1 MMSVSLFLLATT
13 AAANDYLEVQN
24 NYSVYA
30 TGRDAIHVKVPIW
43 AYGRVNNYY
52 LSSNSYLFFQEQG
65 SSDTWFAVWFQA
77 DREGDNVEENGKG
90 SGQVFITPGRG
101 NIIITNTYDGTR
113 RQVNE
118 GEGWK
123 PFIVKQTAVSDCSQL
138 TALEFDWYPPESLN
152 GKQFKVGMHLEINK
166 YSNGE
171 TTYIKNFAFPTLFTG
186 GENQQAPQLYTPYLY
201 VINEEG
207 AAGYGLAAI
216 PYVSFQTPV
225 SYTTSF
231 EPDKTILTSSRS
243 GSIYVSTQD
252 TVQKNISAEFTV
264 YRDESLGTLT
274 TLTTPSIE
282 VPAYHRIYD
291 VETVE
296 QKDESGSLTGANI
309 IRWSVRHPSEQDLVD
324 GDYFE
329 IQRAYKS
336 DYSDAQT
343 IEVVAMRKGV
353 SDYSYTDENR
363 VRWGSRYTV
372 SDTIRANY
380 SVTEPAYVLHN
391 AAGEPIYEMNVR
403 LTADKCL
410 MPAQPVYYRVRR
422 TSSAAWGW
430 DHEFVKTGE
439 VYRHNYLAPL
449 AAQQADY
456 TLDPDYQNNRTV
468 HFSIKIDNADITYLP
483 PSIDECRLEHS
494 FGRCLSDTAVMN
506 IRIADTLAHSVQS
519 IAFRVYSDGRTYTDT
534 PLQAGINTVKI
545 PLDGPYTEFT
555 FYVVP
560 KPGSSFRGE
569 TLPATHK
576 FWYVQKDNFEW
587 YNGCTFDMGIE
598 YMYEYA
604 SGLKDYDWSISHIAG
619 SSPATAEA
627 EQYWALVE
635 NEVKQTLYTRLFG
648 ATNAPVFGKCLWDR
662 TAKLILTRT
671 HVETGDKTEIIVPQ
685 DSIRRQEDGSWLAH
699 LTDVAGSPCT
709 HYRYSVRIDQS
720 DADLHVNDSMHL
732 QPKSILGPELYF
744 NEAASILSFSATQ
757 GATEGELVN
766 CVHISWQPSSAAV
779 DDYVLC
785 RMEKN
790 SDGVADTLV
799 VTTDNTFTDMDAAPG
814 VHYEY
819 TLTTR
824 YTCNGFTTANTAT
837 TEGWR
842 SPYGRISGHVLLAD
856 QSGQKGITVTLSQG
870 GSTIAQVLTTTAGE
884 YVFDKVE
891 YDISSGSSF
900 VITPTAQYGS
910 FTYNGTSS
918 GAAVVT
924 LSKANALLTDI
935 DFVNSQAHRLT
946 GRALYKNTT
955 IPVADALFLLNGD
968 TLCRNGQPIMTEND
982 GSFELLLPQQPLSLQ
997 IIKRGHVFESDG
1009 KLSVEGSDTFTPI
1022 KAIDGVRF
1030 YDETKV
1036 RLIGRVAG
1044 GIDQQALPHGFG
1056 LGKNNLGDDL
1066 QLVLML
1072 EGDNTAHIVHDPDDL
1087 TRDTA
1092 VQTIENTHT
1101 LFEQKRIT
1109 IRPDAATGEY
1119 AVDLYPV
1126 KYKVVQA
1133 TAQGYATL
1141 FPAGTGSETFDLT
1154 NAPLQQQ
1161 MDTLGNDTVYYHHIY
1176 DRIYRTPVQVKMTQ
1190 VRYGVACAGLGEQS
1204 LQTASMNGQGESIPL
1219 YTETSDGSVSY
1230 LLGYPVFLSDRQYQ
1244 FTVSAYEDYRY
1255 NNTASGLLDRVPQR
1269 SGTIRIVND
1278 MESTT
1283 ASQTYPLDQNGQ
1295 NKNVLLSVKNLDI
1308 NNTGTAALRTVT
1320 ASLEVENSQVE
1331 TDVFSAFVSG
1341 NRIVPA
1347 DLRSTEADLVLLDI
1361 VRDPGGTG
1369 SSAWLESGTTY
1380 KYAYTD
1386 SYAWEFGAT
1395 VSVSY
1400 GLNVT
1405 QDIGIVTAPLGGG
1418 SYIGSTYNTSKQ
1430 LTLPL
1435 PLVHSW
1441 QWGYKYNYEFTTTDR
1456 ISTSG
1461 SYSQVGANADV
1472 FLGATTSVL
1481 SGKIKTVSLIN
1492 DSLWQARQPA
1502 VRAGTLKLV
1511 AQGTGADGQP
1521 YYLVIGQQVVMGSRI
1536 ANTFVYTQTYILN
1549 TVIPE
1554 LAQER
1559 QSKLELFANREA
1571 AQAAADARDEA
1582 VYWDLSDDANAHL
1595 RDTISKAHYAMII
1608 PQNTNKVFTDE
1619 VAALNNII
1627 AKWLTILYQNEKEK
1641 VIARMSGQHVGTWSV
1656 SGGTSLSH
1664 SDNYTANA
1672 NYNAMPQGGDLWKYE
1687 AKYAFVEAAD
1697 KLANQWSDMLA
1708 YWNERNEGTLG
1719 KSITQVVSQYFDAV
1733 ATNEYGVEN
1742 VKTQQK
1748 PTTELGTFTNTSK
1761 WSYNIEPVVSFN
1773 SDDNLSKDKSTS
1785 RKTGFTISPDT
1796 HGDITVSVYRANQD
1810 SLWKAQTESIR
1821 DNADASGEDILYG
1834 SYVFFTEGGTTY
1846 CPHEP
1851 EERTKFYN
1859 KGTLLNAETR
1869 YAAKPEMTMD
1879 TYSKVNVPAENAAIF
1894 HITLM
1899 NNSEE
1904 QTSKAADGEFMTL
1917 SLAGGNPNGAR
1928 VRMDGVNLA
1937 AGYPLYIR
1945 SGEPISK
1952 TIEVYR
1958 GTADDYE
1965 DMELLLSLEDCPKIY
1980 STLHFSV
1987 HYLPVSTN
1995 VRISAPRYKWV
2006 MNTLSPRDSIG
2017 YYLPVEIDGFDI
2029 NHKNFDHIEFQYKLS
2044 TESDD
2049 AWVNQC
2055 SFFASDSLYALAT
2068 GNKAKIE
2075 NGRIT
2080 PFRFYGERDPK
2091 ELNYDL
2097 RAVSFCRHGS
2107 GFVTK
2112 SSPVISG
2119 TKDTRP
2125 PVLFGKPM
2133 PANGILKLDG
2143 DIKLR
2148 FSEPIAGNWLDE
2160 DNNFQI
2166 LGVTNATGMT
2176 QTTSLY
2182 FDGAAGHDAST
2193 KAPRELAITDLS
2205 VDMLIMPAETGR
2217 EMTLFAHGNET
2228 YSFTFNL
2235 TADNRLCLRTNSEGR
2250 VEEMVSKPMQTLP
2263 TNDFT
2268 RVIMTYDFD
2277 RSEVRFYAG
2286 TQDITDRAG
2295 TSWLL
2300 QNDAAPLHFGSSL
2313 NGESPYHGNMMEV
2326 RVWTKPLTP
2335 AEIANTHLRR
2345 LTGYEFGLMAYYP
2358 LMESKGE
2365 TMDDLAAGATL
2376 YAKGL
2381 TWTNPQGISLA
2392 TDGNGVRLQPTLF
2405 SRTEAEDYTL
2415 MFWFRSDDQSQITN
2429 DKSQITL
2436 FSTALGDSVT
2446 MQIALQDGNI
2456 RYTAGNVDEWASANL
2471 TDGNWHH
2478 CVLVISKTYNAGSL
2492 YTDGELMLM
2501 FPTTG
2506 IGALSGTSVRMADGL
2521 TGNID
2526 DVCLFEQALPAELI
2540 REYGKQ
2546 TPNGDEMGLIN
2557 LLTFSSV
2564 KRNQNNVME
2573 QVFSPDN
2580 QRIFHD
2586 ANGNTIN
2593 KSQPMLMDDLS
2604 GQADKN
2610 NYAPVRDRG
2619 LLTNLPFN
2627 WTYQES
2633 DLLINIKAQPRE
2645 INKRTMYLTVRDVE
2659 DLNGN
2664 RLPSPVMWTVYANL
2678 NSIIWAERTLRLTTD
2693 YEQRSTVNSQLS
2705 ILNSTGMT
2713 RQYTIEHLP
2722 EWLAVSPSRGTLTAE
2737 EEKSII
2743 FTVAEGLKPGIH
2755 NHVIYLTDD
2764 QGLSEPLFV
2773 EVEVTTQCPY
2783 DEPDAGKYPYNMSLC
2798 GQVKI
2803 GNVYDSDPNDKVLA
2817 ICNNE
2822 CVGMANV
2829 AFDNQTNK
2837 SAVFLTVY
2845 GSEAMRG
2852 KTVRFQLWQA
2862 STGKVYE
2869 LSADRNVLFAHGQVY
2884 GCGDEKTVMLT
2895 TNGNERQTITLQA
2908 GWNWTSFNLDLRLYE
2923 AKIEK
2928 IMTANE
2934 AWTEGDLIKNPATRH
2949 FVIYSDSLKRFV
2961 GDFDYL
2967 RYIYTYMIYSK
2978 NGNTVHISGN
2988 NLPADSMYVTVQG
3001 NGQWSAMPCLLNQ
3014 ATTVTEAL
3022 SDYYDKAMPGD
3033 LLKSHD
3039 RFAYFSE
3046 DKKWEGNLT
3055 TVRPG
3060 EGYLFRRMAQGSA
3073 NIRFYNRSAQNNRK
3087 QQSPSLQGR
3096 SGEATFSNPN
3106 AATNMTMIARVE
3118 KPVPVTGNPSPITVY
3133 VGDELAA
3140 IAEPIKILNVKSQ
3153 MSNGEA
3159 YYFLTIQS
3167 DNTGTLRFETEDGQ
3181 ELEIEPSSLQG
3192 EAGGGLTYYAN
3203 AHVGSLKAPVILRP
3217 TENRRPYK
3225 VIEDQQVIIIRNN
3238 EKYDVTGRKLE

>member
-1 MMSVSLFLLATT
+1 MKNFHFMRVFAFLACFVVFP
-13 AAANDYLEVQN
+13 ASSFANDYLEVQDH
-24 NYSVYA
+24 YSVYA
-30 TGRDAIHVKVPIW
+30 TGRDAIHVKVPLW

-52 LSSNSYLFFQEQG
+52 LSSNSYLYFQEVG
-65 SSDTWFAVWFQA
+65 SSDILFAVWFQA
-77 DREGDNVEENGKG
+77 DREGDNLAENGKG
-90 SGQVFITPGRG
+90 SGQLFITPGRG
-101 NIIITNTYDGTR
+101 NAVITNTYDGTR
-113 RQVNE
+113 LQVNE

-123 PFIVKQTAVSDCSQL
+123 PFIVKQTSVSDCSQL
-138 TALEFDWYPPESLN
+138 TLLEFDWYPPESLN
-152 GKQFKVGMHLEINK
+152 GKPFKLGMHVEINK
-166 YSNGE
+166 YSSGE
-171 TTYIKNFAFPTLFTG
+171 TTYIKNFAFPTRFTG
-186 GENQQAPQLYTPYLY
+186 GENEQAPQLYTPYLY

-216 PYVSFQTPV
+216 PYVSFMTPV
-225 SYTTSF
+225 SYTMSY

-252 TVQKNISAEFTV
+252 TVQKNLSAEFTV

-274 TLTTPSIE
+274 KLTTPSIE

-291 VETVE
+291 LETVE

-309 IRWSVRHPSEQDLVD
+309 IRWSVRHPLEQDLVD

-329 IQRAYKS
+329 IQRAGKS

-353 SDYSYTDENR
+353 ADYSYTDDGR
-363 VRWGSRYTV
+363 VGWGSRTLT
-372 SDTIRANY
+372 DTIRANY
-380 SVTEPAYVLHN
+380 SVSDPAYLLRN
-391 AAGEPIYEMNVR
+391 TAGEPIYEMNVR
-403 LTADKCL
+403 LTADRCM

-430 DHEFVKTGE
+430 DHEFVTTSE

-456 TLDPDYQNNRTV
+456 TLDPDFQTNRTV
-468 HFSIKIDNADITYLP
+468 HFHIKIDNADITYLP

-519 IAFRVYSDGRTYTDT
+519 IAFRRYGAGRTYSDT
-534 PLQAGINTVKI
+534 PLHAGNNTVKI
-545 PLDGPYTEFT
+545 PLEGDYTEFT
-555 FYVVP
+555 FFVVP
-560 KPGSSFRGE
+560 KPGTSFRGE
-569 TLPATHK
+569 TVPGTHK
-576 FWYVQKDNFEW
+576 CWYVQKDNFEW

-604 SGLKDYDWSISHIAG
+604 SGLKDYDWKISHIAG
-619 SSPATAEA
+619 KSPATAEA

-671 HVETGDKTEIIVPQ
+671 HVETGDEAEIIVPQ

-699 LTDVAGSPCT
+699 LTDVADSPCT

-720 DADLHVNDSMHL
+720 EADLHVNDSMHL
-732 QPKSILGPELYF
+732 QPKPILGPELYF

-757 GATEGELVN
+757 GATEGDLVN
-766 CVHISWQPSSAAV
+766 NVRLAWQASSTAV
-779 DDYVLC
+779 DEYILC
-785 RMEKN
+785 RVEKN
-790 SDGVADTLV
+790 SDRVPDTLT
-799 VTTDNTFTDMDAAPG
+799 VTTDNTFTDTDAAPG

-824 YTCNGFTTANTAT
+824 YTCNGFTTANSAVA
-837 TEGWR
+837 EGWR

-870 GSTIAQVLTTTAGE
+870 GNTIAQVLTTTTGE
-884 YVFDKVE
+884 YVFDRVE
-891 YDISSGSSF
+891 YNLSAGSSF

-946 GRALYKNTT
+946 GRALYKNST

-968 TLCRNGQPIMTEND
+968 TLCRHGQPIRTEND
-982 GSFELLLPQQPLSLQ
+982 GSFELLLPQQPLTLQ
-997 IIKRGHVFESDG
+997 IIKRGHTFESEG
-1009 KLSVEGSDTFTPI
+1009 KLSVDGSETFTPI

-1044 GIDQQALPHGFG
+1044 GVDQQALPHGFG

-1092 VQTIENTHT
+1092 LQTIGNTRT

-1109 IRPDAATGEY
+1109 IRPDVATGEY

-1133 TAQGYATL
+1133 TAKGYATL

-1154 NAPLQQQ
+1154 NAPLHLQ

-1190 VRYGVACAGLGEQS
+1190 VRYGVPCAGLGEAS
-1204 LQTASMNGQGESIPL
+1204 MQTASMNGQGDIIPL
-1219 YTETSDGSVSY
+1219 YTQASDGSVDY
-1230 LLGYPVFLSDRQYQ
+1230 LLGYPVFLSERQYQ
-1244 FTVSAYEDYRY
+1244 FTVSAFEDYRY
-1255 NNTASGLLDRVPQR
+1255 NNSASGLPDRVPQR

-1278 MESTT
+1278 MESNT
-1283 ASQTYPLDQNGQ
+1283 ASQTYPLDQNGE

-1308 NNTGTAALRTVT
+1308 NNIGTAALRTVT
-1320 ASLEVENSQVE
+1320 AALEVENSQVE

-1441 QWGYKYNYEFTTTDR
+1441 KWGYKYNYEFSTTDR

-1549 TVIPE
+1549 TIIPE

-1595 RDTISKAHYAMII
+1595 RDTISKAHYAVII

-1619 VAALNNII
+1619 IAALNNII

-1687 AKYAFVEAAD
+1687 AKYAFVEGAD
-1697 KLANQWSDMLA
+1697 KLAKQWSDMLT
-1708 YWNERNEGTLG
+1708 YWNERNQGTLG

-1810 SLWKAQTESIR
+1810 SLWQATTESIR
-1821 DNADASGEDILYG
+1821 DNADASGDDILYG

-1859 KGTLLNAETR
+1859 KGTLLSAETR
-1869 YAAKPEMTMD
+1869 YAAKPGMTMN

-1894 HITLM
+1894 QITLM

-1904 QTSKAADGEFMTL
+1904 ETSKAAEGEFMTL
-1917 SLAGGNPNGAR
+1917 STGSGNPNGAQITI
-1928 VRMDGVNLA
+1928 DGLNIA
-1937 AGYPLYIR
+1937 GGYPVYIKN
-1945 SGEPISK
+1945 GEPVVK
-1952 TIEVYR
+1952 TIEVRR
-1958 GTADDYE
+1958 GTVDDYE
-1965 DMELLLSLEDCPKIY
+1965 DIELFLSLDDCPKVY
-1980 STLHFSV
+1980 STLKFSV
-1987 HYLPVSTN
+1987 HFMPVSTD
-1995 VRISAPRYKWV
+1995 VRLNAPRDKWV
-2006 MNTLSPRDSIG
+2006 MNTLSPHDSIG

-2044 TESDD
+2044 TENDD

-2055 SFFASDSLYALAT
+2055 AFYADDSLYNLAT
-2068 GNKAKIE
+2068 GNKAMIE

-2112 SSPVISG
+2112 ASPVISG
-2119 TKDTRP
+2119 LKDTRVP
-2125 PVLFGKPM
+2125 TLFGKPQ
-2133 PANGILKLDG
+2133 PANGILTLDG

-2166 LGVTNATGMT
+2166 LGVTNTTGMT

-2182 FDGAAGHDAST
+2182 FDGVSGHGAST
-2193 KAPRELAITDLS
+2193 QASRELAITDLTIDLLAKPS
-2205 VDMLIMPAETGR
+2205 ETGR
-2217 EMTLFAHGNET
+2217 EMTLFAHGDED
-2228 YSFTFNL
+2228 YSFAFLL
-2235 TADNRLCLRTNSEGR
+2235 TADNRLKLTTNSDG
-2250 VEEMVSKPMQTLP
+2250 VIEEILSRPMGTLP

-2268 RVIMTYDFD
+2268 RFVMVYDFD
-2277 RSEVRFYAG
+2277 RSTVRFYAG
-2286 TQDITDRAG
+2286 TEDITDKAS
-2295 TSWLL
+2295 TSWML
-2300 QNDAAPLHFGSSL
+2300 QNDAAPLHVGRGL
-2313 NGESPYHGNMMEV
+2313 KGEKPFQGNLMEV
-2326 RVWTKPLTP
+2326 RLWTKALTP
-2335 AEIANTHLRR
+2335 AEIAATHLRR
-2345 LTGYEFGLMAYYP
+2345 LTGYEYGLLAYYP
-2358 LMESKGE
+2358 LAESEGSE
-2365 TMDDLAAGATL
+2365 MDDLASGATL
-2376 YAKGL
+2376 YAQGL
-2381 TWTNPQGISLA
+2381 SWTNPQGLSLA
-2392 TDGNGVRLQPTLF
+2392 TNGNKVNLQPTLF
-2405 SRTEAEDYTL
+2405 ARTEAEDYTL
-2415 MFWFRSDDQSQITN
+2415 MGWFRSDNEPAEAVS
-2429 DKSQITL
+2429 L
-2436 FSTALGDSVT
+2436 FGTAIGDSVT
-2446 MQIALQDGNI
+2446 MQILLQNGTI
-2456 RYTAGNVDEWASANL
+2456 RYTSGNVDAFASANL
-2471 TDGNWHH
+2471 TDGQWHH
-2478 CVLVISKTYNAGSL
+2478 FVLVISKTYNAGSL
-2492 YTDGELMLM
+2492 YVDNRLLLM
-2501 FPTTG
+2501 FPTVG
-2506 IGALSGTSVRMADGL
+2506 LGALSGSSVWLADGL
-2521 TGNID
+2521 KGHID

-2540 REYGKQ
+2540 AEFGEQ

-2557 LLTFSSV
+2557 LLTFSCV
-2564 KRNQNNVME
+2564 KRNAQNVME

-2580 QRIFHD
+2580 QRLFRD
-2586 ANGNTIN
+2586 GNGNVVN
-2593 KSQPMLMDDLS
+2593 KIQALLVDDLS
-2604 GQADKN
+2604 EQADKK

-2619 LLTNLPFN
+2619 QLTNLPFN

-2633 DLLINIKAQPRE
+2633 ELLINIKAQARE
-2645 INKRTMYLTVRDVE
+2645 INKRTMYITVRDVE
-2659 DLNGN
+2659 DLSGN
-2664 RLPSPVMWTVYANL
+2664 RLPSPVMWSVYANL
-2678 NSIIWAERTLRLTTD
+2678 NSIVWAERSLQITTD
-2693 YEQRSTVNSQLS
+2693 YNDQSAMTHYSLQ
-2705 ILNSTGMT
+2705 ILNRTGMT
-2713 RQYTIEHLP
+2713 RQYTIDHLP
-2722 EWLAVSPSRGTLTAE
+2722 QWLSVSPAQGTLQAE
-2737 EEKSII
+2737 DQRSIT
-2743 FTVAEGLKPGIH
+2743 FTLSEGLKPGVH

-2764 QGLSEPLFV
+2764 QGLSEPLLV
-2773 EVEVTTQCPY
+2773 EVEVTTRCPY
-2783 DEPDAGKYPYNMSLC
+2783 DEPEAGKYPYNMSLC
-2798 GQVKI
+2798 GLVKI
-2803 GNVYDSDPNDKVLA
+2803 GDVYDSDPNDKVIALY
-2817 ICNNE
+2817 NNT
-2822 CVGMANV
+2822 CVGMANID
-2829 AFDNQTNK
+2829 FDNVTNQSK
-2837 SAVFLTVY
+2837 VFLTVY
-2845 GSEAMRG
+2845 GEDKMNR
-2852 KTVRFQLWQA
+2852 KQIHFRLWQA
-2862 STGKVYE
+2862 STGKMYQ
-2869 LSADRNVLFAHGQVY
+2869 LSADRNVLFGHGYVY
-2884 GCGDEKTVMLT
+2884 GCGDGKPVVLT
-2895 TNGNERQTITLQA
+2895 AGGSETQNISLHA
-2908 GWNWTSFNLDLRLYE
+2908 GWNWISTYLDLSTTQGSLNTCVSASNPWSE
-2923 AKIEK
+2923 A
-2928 IMTANE
+2928 
-2934 AWTEGDLIKNPATRH
+2934 DLIKNPNTRQ
-2949 FVIYSDSLKRFV
+2949 FSAYDAASDAFV
-2961 GDFDYL
+2961 GTLATIHFSQM
-2967 RYIYTYMIYSK
+2967 YMMYAAQE
-2978 NGNTVHISGN
+2978 NTMQISGEK
-2988 NLPADSMYVTVQG
+2988 LSADSMKIRVRG
-3001 NGQWSAMPCLLNQ
+3001 DGQWSVMPCLFEEPV
-3014 ATTVTEAL
+3014 TVTKAL
-3022 SDYYDKAMPGD
+3022 SDYYDRAVAGD
-3033 LLKSHD
+3033 MIKSHD
-3039 RFAYFSE
+3039 QFAYFSE
-3046 DKKWEGNLT
+3046 DKRWEGNLT
-3055 TVRPG
+3055 TMRPG
-3060 EGYLFRRMAQGSA
+3060 EGYLFRRLKPGSVEITFYKQEA
-3073 NIRFYNRSAQNNRK
+3073 SNNIKRRQTMSN
-3087 QQSPSLQGR
+3087 
-3096 SGEATFSNPN
+3096 GEAGLFTNPS
-3106 AATNMTMIARVE
+3106 ASTNMTMIACVKE
-3118 KPVPVTGNPSPITVY
+3118 LKNEGVKELKVY
-3133 VGDELAA
+3133 VGNELAA
-3140 IAEPIKILNVKSQ
+3140 VAEPIGSL
-3153 MSNGEA
+3153 
-3159 YYFLTIQS
+3159 YFLTIQS
-3167 DNTGTLRFETEDGQ
+3167 DKMGELRFELDGQ
-3181 ELEIEPSSLQG
+3181 ELIAKSQESIPYQ
-3192 EAGGGLTYYAN
+3192 AN
-3203 AHVGSLKAPVILRP
+3203 AHHGSPEDPIILQMKKC
-3217 TENRRPYK
+3217 ENEEIRK
-3225 VIEDQQVIIIRNN
+3225 LIENDHVIIIRNG
-3238 EKYDVTGRKLE
+3238 ERYDVTGKKL